1 MVDWGWPCVPGSEVA
16 IVIARIRVK
25 QCFILVRFLY
35 DGGGEEG
42 RYTEREGEEEGE
54 GARAEEKKIK
64 RRRCSSAFFSLFHSF
79 MLAPECTNASGV
91 LSSLSVFPSNFLYL
105 VCCVLLV
112 LKRRNKLPR
121 GTDRGV
127 LRCCVCT
134 RVQRER

>member
-1 MVDWGWPCVPGSEVA
+1 MTEEEKKEG
-16 IVIARIRVK
+16 
-25 QCFILVRFLY
+25 ILR
-35 DGGGEEG
+35 
-42 RYTEREGEEEGE
+42 ERERKREREQE
-54 GARAEEKKIK
+54 RKKKKIK
-64 RRRCSSAFFSLFHSF
+64 RRRCSSAFFSLSHSF
-79 MLAPECTNASGV
+79 ILAPECTNASGV